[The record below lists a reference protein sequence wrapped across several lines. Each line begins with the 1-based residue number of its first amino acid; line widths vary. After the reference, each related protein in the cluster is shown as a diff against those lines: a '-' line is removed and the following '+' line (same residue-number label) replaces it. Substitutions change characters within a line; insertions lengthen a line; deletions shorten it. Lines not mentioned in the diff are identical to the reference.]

1 MTIEEI
7 RNKLATAV
15 TTYDRKQSGKRF
27 YNPYALGQYL
37 ARVAE
42 VAADIERGAAVRP
55 AIIAGFTGPLCN
67 AVLRS
72 VGESKA
78 LDSERSTS
86 WTYCPITE
94 GESNDGE

>member
-1 MTIEEI
+1 MSHVETIRKI
-7 RNKLATAV
+7 THAV
-15 TTYDRKQSGKRF
+15 VAYDRKQATRKF
-27 YNPYALGQYL
+27 YNRYALGQYL
-37 ARVAE
+37 KRAAE

-78 LDSERSTS
+78 LESERSTG
-86 WTYCPITE
+86 WTYRPVTE
-94 GESNDGE
+94 GVQCE